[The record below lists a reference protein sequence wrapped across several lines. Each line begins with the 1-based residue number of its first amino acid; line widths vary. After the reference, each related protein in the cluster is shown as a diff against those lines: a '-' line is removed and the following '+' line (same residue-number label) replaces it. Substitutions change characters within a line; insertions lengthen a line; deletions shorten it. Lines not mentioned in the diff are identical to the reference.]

1 MNILEI
7 VKSQEK
13 NDTTKP
19 QAHIIIPSEGFCVKL
34 RTVSNEKVF
43 VNICHSDKVPK
54 PNDITEDELRAIL
67 EDIEGSP
74 PFKIPMS
81 IGEPHAELDAA
92 GKGCTA
98 YDIIVNPTFL
108 KKVQTSELFEAFLMT
123 VIFEGLEDKFDLHL
137 ERKWVVL
144 KNKRSLGRLHEQFV
158 RAANRPAIVEMN
170 NPTPSVRPN
179 LIQEVPESEDSDQR
193 LLGEVP
199 QYKLITVPE
208 RGPPEFL
215 VAQINLPK
223 LRSGRGLMLDVA
235 SDMLCLGTRS
245 QVYAMEI
252 LLDPQ
257 VDEDRTAA
265 EFNRSTQVLTVTMPV
280 RTTQV
285 Y

>member
-1 MNILEI
+1 MQL
-7 VKSQEK
+7 SLL
-13 NDTTKP
+13 
-19 QAHIIIPSEGFCVKL
+19 AHIIVPSEGFCVKL

-43 VNICHSDKVPK
+43 VNICYSDKVPK

-123 VIFEGLEDKFDLHL
+123 VIFEGLESKYDLQL
-137 ERKWVVL
+137 ERKWIVL
-144 KNKRSLGRLHEQFV
+144 KNKKSLGRLCEQFV
-158 RAANRPAIVEMN
+158 RAASRPAIVEIN
-170 NPTPSVRPN
+170 NSTPSLRPN
-179 LIQEVPESEDSDQR
+179 LIQEVPETKDSNQSR
-193 LLGEVP
+193 LLGEIP

-208 RGPPEFL
+208 CGTPEFL

-223 LRSGRGLMLDVA
+223 LVSTLFHI
-235 SDMLCLGTRS
+235 SD
-245 QVYAMEI
+245 
-252 LLDPQ
+252 
-257 VDEDRTAA
+257 
-265 EFNRSTQVLTVTMPV
+265 
-280 RTTQV
+280 
-285 Y
+285 